1 MKLIFILVI
10 FVLLQHCSFDKKSG
24 IWKEVDQVA
33 NNKENKILEGFID
46 LNSEKKIFNEIIQS
60 KQKISLYS
68 NPKILKNLNDHSL
81 NEINT
86 LNLSYK
92 ELNKEIFRSK
102 KISKNIINKKIF
114 FNNDNLIFTD
124 KKGNIVIY
132 SIEEKK
138 IFRKFNFY
146 KKTHKSINKKLNLV
160 IKDEVIYTS
169 DNIGYIYAYNYRENI
184 ILWAHRHKTPYR
196 SNLKIHKKTI
206 IASDQNNN
214 LFFLD
219 IKTGKELKKIPT
231 EQINFSNNFTNNI
244 IIDEEKIFFLN
255 SYGSLYS
262 FDEKMNINWFV
273 NLNQKIKESPSNIF
287 FSNEILIFKKN
298 IFILTNNNLY
308 VLDKFNGS
316 VSIKKNFGSK
326 LSPLIFKDYIF
337 LINDGKL
344 IVGFSIKEKKVIY
357 SYNLIDKFKTNV
369 KLKKTSYNI
378 KNMNIVNNSIYLF
391 LNKPYILKINFNG
404 DLEKVFK
411 IKNNINSNPIF
422 INDFIYY
429 LDDKNKLVILN

>member
-357 SYNLIDKFKTNV
+357 SYNLIDKFKTNA

>member
-146 KKTHKSINKKLNLV
+146 KKKNKSINKKLNLV